1 MTQQLRKHLIV
12 LGSAAALL
20 LSAVPAY
27 AQEPVST
34 ATPPSE
40 QLEAQHEQERGHWRW
55 SHHGK
60 GDHGKGDHGP
70 NHEARK
76 LKHLNEAA
84 AYFGIKTEGKST
96 EQIIKELK
104 AARDANPAKWD
115 KFKTEMKA
123 KRLAHLQEMAKG
135 LGIKTEGKTAH
146 QLREEIHAKC
156 KESAKKNGGK
166 DESKAQSSQSNSK
179 Q

>member
-1 MTQQLRKHLIV
+1 MKKQLRKQLFV

-20 LSAVPAY
+20 LAAVPAY

-60 GDHGKGDHGP
+60 GDHGKGEHGH
-70 NHEARK
+70 HEARK

-104 AARDANPAKWD
+104 AAREADPAKWD

-123 KRLAHLQEMAKG
+123 KRLVHLQEIAKG

-166 DESKAQSSQSNSK
+166 GESGAQSSQMPSK

>member
-1 MTQQLRKHLIV
+1 MKKQLRKQLVV

-27 AQEPVST
+27 ADPVST

-40 QLEAQHEQERGHWRW
+40 QLEAQHEQERSHWRF

-60 GDHGKGDHGP
+60 GDHGA

-104 AARDANPAKWD
+104 AAREADPAKWD

-123 KRLAHLQEMAKG
+123 KRLTHLQEVAKG

-146 QLREEIHAKC
+146 QLREEIRAKC
-156 KESAKKNGGK
+156 KDSAKKNSGK
-166 DESKAQSSQSNSK
+166 GESSAPSTQAPSK